1 MRTISRCRVAALAAA
16 LVATP
21 AWGASTCSPFGN
33 APRAQVLN
41 TTLTTCFGGVT
52 AGPWLDGDGTLRSAC
67 LYEPSF
73 ASSARPLPLVVYIHP
88 SLFTADTIPFA
99 TNLLELRDTA
109 DVSGDPARPGFI
121 LLAPQGRATTHFY
134 PAPDDQGTGWDN
146 WYRQLDPSG
155 GPRIAG
161 GRLYPQNVDA
171 ATIDHFIAAEVATGK
186 VDTSRIYVTGWSNGS
201 AMAVL
206 YALNRP
212 QIAAVGVYSS
222 PNPFG
227 AFDDPCPQA
236 PTFGAPKSTAEV
248 RVFNRRLPA
257 YHVHNDCD
265 IGGICPNGELLRA
278 QLERLGLGVD
288 DVIIDAAELAVDTC
302 LDACGTNP
310 NADMN
315 PEDNPLGFT
324 VGTANHVRWPL
335 LWTADM
341 LAFFRDHPLR

>member
-1 MRTISRCRVAALAAA
+1 MTLLGCAAVLSAG

-21 AWGASTCSPFGN
+21 AGAASTCTPFGN
-33 APRAQVLN
+33 PPRAQVPDM
-41 TTLTTCFGGVT
+41 TLTTCFGGVT
-52 AGPWLDGDGTLRSAC
+52 VGPWLDGEGTLRSAC
-67 LYEPSF
+67 LYEP
-73 ASSARPLPLVVYIHP
+73 ASASPARPLPLVVYIHP

-99 TNLLELRDTA
+99 TNLLELRDRA
-109 DVSGDPARPGFI
+109 DLTGDPSRPGFI
-121 LLAPQGRATTHFY
+121 LLAPQGRSTTHFY
-134 PAPDDQGTGWDN
+134 PSPDDQGTGWDN

-155 GPRIAG
+155 GPRVAG

-222 PNPFG
+222 PNPFR
-227 AFDDPCPQA
+227 AFNDPCPQTPTLNA
-236 PTFGAPKSTAEV
+236 PRGTGEV

-257 YHVHNDCD
+257 YHLHNDCD
-265 IGGICPNGELLRA
+265 IGGICPNGELLAA
-278 QLERLGLGVD
+278 QLEQLGLSVD
-288 DVIIDAAELAVDTC
+288 DVIIDSAQLPVDVC

-310 NADMN
+310 DADMD
-315 PEDNPLGFT
+315 PQDNPLGFT
-324 VGTANHVRWPL
+324 VGTANHGRWPI
-335 LWTADM
+335 LWTEDM
-341 LAFFRDHPLR
+341 LAFFRAHPLR